1 MEERQ
6 KDWYRPVQ
14 TEETPTAREHDPVG
28 AKEELMQAY
37 GTSEPPAPVK
47 KRRWGLIVGITA
59 GIALLLA
66 LIVGTALL
74 FADSDDT
81 TQGDDYSD
89 YGFFQSENGYKITG
103 ENTIARADPNPAVT
117 LTFTD
122 SKEDTELELQELYE
136 KCIPSIVGVAAGLN
150 SGYSWG
156 TGVVMTADG
165 YILTNTHVLEK
176 ASDVQVS
183 LTDGRIFPAKLVG
196 CDPVS
201 DIAVLKVEATDLT
214 PAEFADSGNVRVGDS
229 VAAIG
234 NPLSGKFGGTMTD
247 GIISGVS
254 RNVSYGGRTQ
264 TLLQTNAALNEGNS
278 GGALFN
284 RYGQVIGITNMKMMT
299 TADATVEG
307 IGFAI
312 PTATVQTV
320 VKDLLEDGEMRPCLG
335 VYVYAKEKS
344 DDAGP
349 AGLEVNS
356 VSRNSDAAA
365 QGVKTGD
372 IITEING
379 QPIKNF
385 DAVTELLMELHAG
398 DTVTLKIWRNGTFL
412 EKTVKLIPQSDF

>member
-6 KDWYRPVQ
+6 KDWYRPAQ
-14 TEETPTAREHDPVG
+14 TEETPAAREHDPVR

-37 GTSEPPAPVK
+37 GTPEPPAPVK

-81 TQGDDYSD
+81 AQGDDYSD

-122 SKEDTELELQELYE
+122 RKEDTELELQELYE

-176 ASDVQVS
+176 ATDVQVS

-307 IGFAI
+307 IGADGGKGFA
-312 PTATVQTV
+312 
-320 VKDLLEDGEMRPCLG
+320 GR
-335 VYVYAKEKS
+335 
-344 DDAGP
+344 
-349 AGLEVNS
+349 
-356 VSRNSDAAA
+356 R
-365 QGVKTGD
+365 
-372 IITEING
+372 
-379 QPIKNF
+379 
-385 DAVTELLMELHAG
+385 
-398 DTVTLKIWRNGTFL
+398 
-412 EKTVKLIPQSDF
+412 

>member
-6 KDWYRPVQ
+6 KDWYRPAQ
-14 TEETPTAREHDPVG
+14 TEETPAAREHDPVG

-37 GTSEPPAPVK
+37 GTPEPPAPVK

-89 YGFFQSENGYKITG
+89 YGFFQSENGHKITG

-122 SKEDTELELQELYE
+122 RKEDTKLELQDLYE

-229 VAAIG
+229 VVAIG

-335 VYVYAKEKS
+335 VYVYVKEKS
-344 DDAGP
+344 DDLGP